1 MTQIMFEHAQEIVE
15 RKRQDTQA
23 SRTHLE
29 EIAATLLRAGRTS
42 FSDEL
47 PRLVLHWIEEG
58 LKKIKARQGETV
70 EWYSTAMVNLDRGL
84 RYLND
89 TIDHLRV
96 VRAVRAQ
103 VMVQVACNGTA
114 VAALDAAFDR
124 WNRALQRYE
133 SARRLFMSE
142 TMTRIILEHAMGIVE
157 RKWRDTQ
164 ASRTHLEELAATLLR
179 AGRIPFSDE
188 LPRLVLHWTEEGLK
202 KTKARQGETVEWY
215 STAMVNLDRGL
226 RYLNDTIDHLRVV
239 RAVRAQ
245 AAEGFGDTIDHLR
258 VVRAVRAQ
266 ALRASAQHLVEVIA
280 SFTRQH
286 TWTECV
292 DQLIRQGM
300 ATLLQFDVSSPE
312 GDGPC
317 RLQRVIHEFFSPM
330 IDGVVRVDVFL
341 GVGRSDLRRVIDA
354 RWREPVAECI
364 RTLVGELRRRW
375 LNDNM
380 WPLFDYVMAV
390 FARRSQA
397 SSVWARRDFLNGR
410 NLEKYGY
417 LMD

>member
-1 MTQIMFEHAQEIVE
+1 MGEEVIDTAVAALDAAFDRWNRALQRYESARRLFISETMTQIMFEHAQEIVE

-103 VMVQVACNGTA
+103 
-114 VAALDAAFDR
+114 
-124 WNRALQRYE
+124 
-133 SARRLFMSE
+133 
-142 TMTRIILEHAMGIVE
+142 
-157 RKWRDTQ
+157 
-164 ASRTHLEELAATLLR
+164 
-179 AGRIPFSDE
+179 
-188 LPRLVLHWTEEGLK
+188 
-202 KTKARQGETVEWY
+202 
-215 STAMVNLDRGL
+215 
-226 RYLNDTIDHLRVV
+226 
-239 RAVRAQ
+239 
-245 AAEGFGDTIDHLR
+245 
-258 VVRAVRAQ
+258 
-266 ALRASAQHLVEVIA
+266 ALRASAHHLVEVIA

-286 TWTECV
+286 TWAECV
-292 DQLIRQGM
+292 DQLIRQGV

-380 WPLFDYVMAV
+380 WPLFDYVMAA
-390 FARRSQA
+390 FARRSQE
-397 SSVWARRDFLNGR
+397 SSVWARLDFLNGR

-417 LMD
+417 RMDCRELQKWCRSVCGAHVGGLRVMKCPVDDLRSALILFAVECHLAELS

>member
-1 MTQIMFEHAQEIVE
+1 MEEEGTDTAVAAFDAAFDRWNRALQRYESARRLFISETMTQIMFEHAQEIVE

-103 VMVQVACNGTA
+103 
-114 VAALDAAFDR
+114 
-124 WNRALQRYE
+124 
-133 SARRLFMSE
+133 
-142 TMTRIILEHAMGIVE
+142 
-157 RKWRDTQ
+157 
-164 ASRTHLEELAATLLR
+164 
-179 AGRIPFSDE
+179 
-188 LPRLVLHWTEEGLK
+188 
-202 KTKARQGETVEWY
+202 
-215 STAMVNLDRGL
+215 
-226 RYLNDTIDHLRVV
+226 
-239 RAVRAQ
+239 
-245 AAEGFGDTIDHLR
+245 
-258 VVRAVRAQ
+258 
-266 ALRASAQHLVEVIA
+266 ALRASAHHLVEVIA

-286 TWTECV
+286 TWAECV
-292 DQLIRQGM
+292 DQLIRQGV

-312 GDGPC
+312 GDGPG
-317 RLQRVIHEFFSPM
+317 RLQRAIHDIYLLK
-330 IDGVVRVDVFL
+330 IDGVIGMDAFL
-341 GVGRSDLRRVIDA
+341 GVGRSDLRRVNDA
-354 RWREPVAECI
+354 RWRERVAECI
-364 RTLVGELRRRW
+364 GTLVGESRRRC

-390 FARRSQA
+390 LAHWSRASIAR
-397 SSVWARRDFLNGR
+397 ARRDLLDGR

-417 LMD
+417 LMDSRELQKWCRNLGGEHLGASSNEMPTG